1 MNSLYVWLNKSGI
14 NLTMG
19 VCIFQFKAYLQY
31 CYPIFPTGKR
41 SLFLDG
47 SYVLLSVFNSV
58 SALKEYMYLSSFDSI
73 TFIYW
78 SRLCNVEQSVILG
91 LSLASS
97 ALCVTLNMS
106 PKISISDYTLRARTE
121 YFLSYEVKSY
131 PVSLIQ

>member
-1 MNSLYVWLNKSGI
+1 M
-14 NLTMG
+14 MG

-31 CYPIFPTGKR
+31 CYSIFPTGKR

-47 SYVLLSVFNSV
+47 SYVILSVFNSV

-78 SRLCNVEQSVILG
+78 ARLCNVEQSVILG

-106 PKISISDYTLRARTE
+106 PRTSISDYYTE
-121 YFLSYEVKSY
+121 SKNRVFSKL
-131 PVSLIQ
+131 